1 MELATMDLIITGAL
15 THILDIITAEWF
27 KTSFEVFWF
36 VSLFIVN
43 VALLFN
49 MPFATLDITHDKFRK
64 LKATYKNLT
73 EEDYCGYINY
83 SLTISMLIGLITLI
97 GFINTSLEEC
107 ILPYT
112 IFFAVIVLLPQYI
125 VELLVRMNK
134 DLKNNEAE
142 KNITLTL
149 NKEDFILKWSKI
161 IRKFK

>member
-49 MPFATLDITHDKFRK
+49 MPFATLDITHDKFHK

-83 SLTISMLIGLITLI
+83 SLTISVVI
-97 GFINTSLEEC
+97 GFISVIGFIDTSLEVYM
-107 ILPYT
+107 LPQT
-112 IFFAVIVLLPQYI
+112 IFFLVLVLLPQYI
-125 VELLVRMNK
+125 VKILVRMNK
-134 DLKNNEAE
+134 GLKNNEAD
-142 KNITLTL
+142 KNINMCLKKENFIMKW
-149 NKEDFILKWSKI
+149 NKNIKRID
-161 IRKFK
+161 